1 MRKAA
6 LVTQK
11 ILEKNIIFD
20 QSLNRDDMID
30 KYIKLRDLFKINGF
44 NLSTSDINKIEDS
57 EIIIYGNEMPS
68 KLPNKKDIKKSF
80 IILSESHFIFP
91 KNFDKKKHKYFNKIF
106 TWNDDYVDGNK
117 YIKLNLARKIPT
129 KIEKNLNLKKKL
141 CTMITANKY
150 PPYKFDD
157 ELYSKRIAFIRWFE
171 KNSPNDFDLY
181 GTGWDEYRFRNPKIL
196 RILNRIPSAPKFYA
210 KLFNQSYPSYR
221 GSVKEKLDIMKDY
234 KFSISFENAKN
245 IPGYISEKIFHS
257 FFASCVPIYWGAN
270 NVLSYIPKNCF
281 IDFRDFKNYN
291 DVFKYIKNISEKD
304 YMNYLDNIELF
315 LNSEQSTQFNSN
327 EFAKIVVNS
336 ILDNKTSKF

>member
-20 QSLNRDDMID
+20 QSLNRDDMVD
-30 KYIKLRDLFKINGF
+30 KYVKLRELFKINGF
-44 NLSTSDINKIEDS
+44 NLSTSDINKIDDS

-91 KNFDKKKHKYFNKIF
+91 NNFDKKKHEYFNKIF
-106 TWNDDYVDGNK
+106 TWNDDYVDGKK
-117 YIKLNLARKIPT
+117 YIKLNLARKIPS
-129 KIEKNLNLKKKL
+129 KIEKNLSSKKKF

-150 PPYKFDD
+150 APYKFDD
-157 ELYSKRIAFIRWFE
+157 ELYSKRIEFIRWFE

-181 GTGWDEYRFRNPKIL
+181 GTGWDEHRFRNPKIL
-196 RILNRIPSAPKFYA
+196 RILNRIPYAPKFYA

-221 GSVKEKLDIMKDY
+221 GPVKKKLEIMKNY
-234 KFSISFENAKN
+234 KFSITFENAKN

-257 FFASCVPIYWGAN
+257 FFASCVPIYLGAN
-270 NVLSYIPKNCF
+270 NILSYIPKNCF
-281 IDFRDFKNYN
+281 IDFRDFKNFK
-291 DVFKYIKNISEKD
+291 DVFKYMKNLNEKE
-304 YMNYLDNIELF
+304 YMDYLDNIELF

-336 ILDNKTSKF
+336 ILNNKTS